1 MKNQSKIK
9 IKKAL
14 DKVRVEL
21 AIHRSVDHPN
31 IVNLIEIIDDTEED
45 DLVLGLYFFPLSIS
59 LTVHT
64 YRERNRVL
72 LFNRHSAL
80 HFCLCPLSCQL

>member
-1 MKNQSKIK
+1 MSLYFVTYPQQTIDFSSEKKINRK
-9 IKKAL
+9 LKKKKKAL

-31 IVNLIEIIDDTEED
+31 IVNLIEVIDDTEED
-45 DLVLGLYFFPLSIS
+45 DLVLGYFFPLS

-64 YRERNRVL
+64 
-72 LFNRHSAL
+72 
-80 HFCLCPLSCQL
+80 